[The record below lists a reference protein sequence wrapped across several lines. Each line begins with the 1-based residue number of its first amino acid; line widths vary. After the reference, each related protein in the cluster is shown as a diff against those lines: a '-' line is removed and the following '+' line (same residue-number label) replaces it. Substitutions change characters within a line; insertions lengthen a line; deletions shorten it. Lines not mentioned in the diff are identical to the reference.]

1 MSKKPSLSKPAASTV
16 ARLRITLIKSPV
28 GNIARQK
35 RTVRALG
42 FHRLHETVEQ
52 PDSLVTRGML
62 AKVAHLVKIEEIK

>member
-1 MSKKPSLSKPAASTV
+1 MPKKLNSSEVVT
-16 ARLRITLIKSPV
+16 ARLRITLVKSPV

-52 PDSLVTRGML
+52 PDSLTTRGMI
-62 AKVAHLVKIEEIK
+62 AAVAHLVYVEEIK

>member
-1 MSKKPSLSKPAASTV
+1 MSKSPELSTPA